1 MATDPTRRIRQ
12 FDHDTGFTLEVEPHL
27 NRLAG
32 LPPSTDV
39 PYVTVNLDWRM
50 EGTNPGRSPSPG
62 SSDDGEDTSARRRP
76 AYRIFEEEMGAA
88 IDAHR
93 PRGEAFD
100 SLSADAT
107 RITSFLESE
116 LDPAANGV
124 VIVSCSANDVFEFV
138 TLATPV
144 TTGFKVGST
153 PSLTELVR
161 VAGDHPTYAVLLAD
175 QHDAYLSFI
184 KLAASTRSVV
194 LESSGYPRKQQQGGW
209 SQRRFQARADERVN
223 AFARDIAEETRR
235 ALDEAK
241 VEMLIIAGDEVI
253 TSALDDAFH
262 PSVKDRI
269 VGQLRLD
276 IRTDE
281 HEIVSE
287 TQPVAEQAARD
298 RETAIVERL
307 QNAVGAGGQ
316 GASGAEDTLIA
327 LQAGQ
332 VDVLVMND
340 DFGGTGWA
348 DYSLPT
354 YGVGAIP
361 ETHPLGGDL
370 NAMVPVIL
378 EDEFVRLALR
388 SGASVVIIH
397 SDIPVPEEVVR
408 DLPDAE
414 DGLPRTQA
422 SGVLQEYGGV
432 GALLR
437 FVMNEETPPE
447 HI

>member
-1 MATDPTRRIRQ
+1 MATDPTQRIRR
-12 FDHDTGFTLEVEPHL
+12 FDHETEFTEEVETHL
-27 NRLAG
+27 SRLAA

-39 PYVTVNLDWRM
+39 PYVTVILDWRM
-50 EGTNPGRSPSPG
+50 EGTNPGRSPNPQ
-62 SSDDGEDTSARRRP
+62 SSDDGEDTRARRRP
-76 AYRIFEEEMGAA
+76 AYRIFEEAMGAA

-93 PRGEAFD
+93 PRGEIFD
-100 SLSADAT
+100 SLSADAE

-124 VIVSCSANDVFEFV
+124 VIVSCTANDVFDFV

-144 TTGFKVGST
+144 TTGFRVGPT
-153 PSLTELVR
+153 PSLTELER

-184 KLAASTRSVV
+184 TLAATAHSVV

-223 AFARDIAEETRR
+223 AFARDIAEETRK
-235 ALDEAK
+235 ALDEAR
-241 VEMLIIAGDEVI
+241 VEMLILAGDEVI

-262 PSVKDRI
+262 QSVKDRI
-269 VGQLRLD
+269 VGHLRLD

-281 HEIVSE
+281 HDLISE

-316 GASGAEDTLIA
+316 GATGAEDTLNA

-332 VDVLVMND
+332 VGTLLMND
-340 DFGGTGWA
+340 DFSGTGWA
-348 DYSLPT
+348 DYTLPAFGT
-354 YGVGAIP
+354 GAIP
-361 ETHPLGGDL
+361 DRHPLGGDPG
-370 NAMVPVIL
+370 AIVPIAL
-378 EDEFVRLALR
+378 EDEFVRLALQ
-388 SGASVVIIH
+388 SGASIEIIH
-397 SDIPVPEEVVR
+397 SDVPVPDTDVR
-408 DLPDAE
+408 DLAE
-414 DGLPRTQA
+414 TEGGPPRTAA
-422 SGVLQEYGGV
+422 SAALEEQGGV

-437 FVMNEETPPE
+437 YVMDDEAPPE

>member
-1 MATDPTRRIRQ
+1 MATNPTQRIQR
-12 FDHDTGFTLEVEPHL
+12 FDHDTEFTREIESHL
-27 NRLAG
+27 SRLAA

-39 PYVTVNLDWRM
+39 PYVTVNLDWQI
-50 EGTNPGRSPSPG
+50 EGTNPGRSPMPA
-62 SSDDGEDTSARRRP
+62 SDDDGVDTSARRRP
-76 AYRIFEEEMGAA
+76 AYRIFEEEMEAA

-93 PRGEAFD
+93 PRGAIFD
-100 SLSADAT
+100 SLSADAE

-144 TTGFKVGST
+144 TTGFRVGPT

-184 KLAASTRSVV
+184 KLAASTQSVV

-223 AFARDIAEETRR
+223 AFARDIAEETRK
-235 ALDEAK
+235 ALDSAG
-241 VEMLIIAGDEVI
+241 VEMLLIAGDEVI

-262 PSVKDRI
+262 PGVKDRI

-276 IRTDE
+276 IRIDE
-281 HEIVSE
+281 HELIAE

-298 RETAIVERL
+298 REAAIIERL
-307 QNAVGAGGQ
+307 QNAVGAGRQ
-316 GASGAEDTLIA
+316 GATGAEDTLIA

-332 VDVLVMND
+332 VETLIMND
-340 DFGGTGWA
+340 DFSGTGWA
-348 DYSLPT
+348 DYSLPA
-354 YGVGAIP
+354 YGVGTLP
-361 ETHPLGGDL
+361 ERHPLGGDPS
-370 NAMVPVIL
+370 AIVPVTL
-378 EDEFVRLALR
+378 EDEFVRLAIQ
-388 SGASVVIIH
+388 SGASVMIIH
-397 SDIPVPEEVVR
+397 SDVPVPDKEVR
-408 DLPDAE
+408 DLPDTE
-414 DGLPRTQA
+414 DGPPRTPA
-422 SGVLQEYGGV
+422 SATLQDHGGV

-437 FVMNEETPPE
+437 YVMDEVAPPE
-447 HI
+447 NI

>member
-12 FDHDTGFTLEVEPHL
+12 FDHDTEFTLEVEPHL
-27 NRLAG
+27 KRLGA

-50 EGTNPGRSPSPG
+50 EGTNPGRSPSSG
-62 SSDDGEDTSARRRP
+62 SDDDGENTSARRRP
-76 AYRIFEEEMGAA
+76 AFRIFEEEMGAA
-88 IDAHR
+88 IDARR
-93 PRGEAFD
+93 PRGPIFD
-100 SLSADAT
+100 SLSADAE

-124 VIVSCSANDVFEFV
+124 VIVSCSANDVFEYV

-144 TTGFKVGST
+144 PTGFRVGPT

-184 KLAASTRSVV
+184 KLAASIQSVV

-223 AFARDIAEETRR
+223 AFARDIAEETQK
-235 ALDEAK
+235 ALDSAG

-276 IRTDE
+276 IRTGE
-281 HEIVSE
+281 HELIAE

-332 VDVLVMND
+332 VDILVMND
-340 DFGGTGWA
+340 DFSGTGWV

-354 YGVGAIP
+354 CGVGAIP
-361 ETHPLGGDL
+361 EAHPLGGDP
-370 NAMVPVIL
+370 NAMVPVTL
-378 EDEFVRLALR
+378 EDEFVRLALQ

-397 SDIPVPEEVVR
+397 SDVPVPDKKVR
-408 DLPDAE
+408 DLPDTD
-414 DGLPRTQA
+414 DGPPRTAA
-422 SGVLQEYGGV
+422 SATLWDHGGV

-437 FVMNEETPPE
+437 YVMDEEATPE

>member
-1 MATDPTRRIRQ
+1 MATDPTQRIRHLDQ
-12 FDHDTGFTLEVEPHL
+12 DTEFTLDVDAHL
-27 NRLAG
+27 SRLAA

-39 PYVTVNLDWRM
+39 PYVTVNLDWQI
-50 EGTNPGRSPSPG
+50 EGTNPGRSPVPARV
-62 SSDDGEDTSARRRP
+62 DEDVDTSARRRP
-76 AYRIFEEEMGAA
+76 AYRTFEEEMEAA

-93 PRGEAFD
+93 PRGEVFD
-100 SLSADAT
+100 SLSADAE
-107 RITSFLESE
+107 RMRSFLESE

-144 TTGFKVGST
+144 TTGFSVGPT

-194 LESSGYPRKQQQGGW
+194 LESSGHPRKQQQGGW

-223 AFARDIAEETRR
+223 AFARDIAEETRK
-235 ALDEAK
+235 ALDRAA
-241 VEMLIIAGDEVI
+241 VEMLIVAGDEVI

-262 PSVKDRI
+262 QSVKDRI

-281 HEIVSE
+281 HDLITE

-298 RETAIVERL
+298 REAAIVERL
-307 QNAVGAGGQ
+307 LNAVGAGGQ
-316 GASGAEDTLIA
+316 GAAGAEDTLIA

-332 VDVLVMND
+332 VETLIMND
-340 DFGGTGWA
+340 DFSGAGWA

-354 YGVGAIP
+354 YGVGAMP
-361 ETHPLGGDL
+361 ERHPLGGDPS
-370 NAMVPVIL
+370 AMVPVTL
-378 EDEFVRLALR
+378 EDEFVRLAIQ
-388 SGASVVIIH
+388 SGASVVVVH
-397 SDIPVPEEVVR
+397 SDVPAPDKDVR
-408 DLPDAE
+408 DLSDTEGGP
-414 DGLPRTQA
+414 PRTLA
-422 SGVLQEYGGV
+422 SAALREHGGV

-437 FVMNEETPPE
+437 YVMDEEAPPE